1 MTANAIPN
9 PDLNIYEE
17 KTEQR
22 LSEGC
27 ARVTLKQWFGSLL
40 AQSVSRTRRISRGD
54 AGLGRP
60 SAGLR

>member
-40 AQSVSRTRRISRGD
+40 RKVFQGHEEY
-54 AGLGRP
+54 LGATP
-60 SAGLR
+60 D